1 MHKVVL
7 LIIATLIVCTVPA
20 AAAKS
25 NSAPVAVSNAPTGA
39 AADTPLFL
47 TDLERERSPG
57 VGGYLWMV
65 VRAVITIAIFI
76 GVLYF
81 IFLYLKRRSN
91 QLGHFNTLVKVLGLT
106 LVAPNRYVC
115 VVEIAEEI
123 FVLGVSENNVSVIKE
138 VTEKHAKDAIRMQAS
153 LNPLPGESVPGT
165 PFSEVMATV
174 MDVFKVKRTDKKPV
188 DFVNSIRDRIR
199 SLGAKKDE

>member
-1 MHKVVL
+1 MHKAAL
-7 LIIATLIVCTVPA
+7 LLLAAVIVCSVPA
-20 AAAKS
+20 HAAKAS
-25 NSAPVAVSNAPTGA
+25 VATNVQATNT

-57 VGGYLWMV
+57 VSGYFWMV
-65 VRAVITIAIFI
+65 VRALVTIAIFI

-115 VVEIAEEI
+115 VIEVAEEI
-123 FVLGVSENNVSVIKE
+123 FLLGVSEHNVSIIKE
-138 VTEKHAKDAIRMQAS
+138 ITEKHAKDAIRMQSS

-165 PFSEVMATV
+165 PFSEVIATV
-174 MDVFKVKRTDKKPV
+174 MEAFKVKRADKKPV
-188 DFVNSIRDRIR
+188 DFVNNIRDRIR
-199 SLGAKKDE
+199 TLGPKKDE